1 MKIRKG
7 DIQRSKSFCE
17 SRLILEISQF
27 RNDFKNRHANTVGL
41 TKYSNL
47 DSAVSQLRVVRKLY
61 TLYEGLYLLEEKLGY
76 GKKDVQDRNSILSS
90 FIEPS

>member
-1 MKIRKG
+1 MKIRIG
-7 DIQRSKSFCE
+7 DIQASKSFCE
-17 SRLILEISQF
+17 ARLILEISQF
-27 RNDFKNRHANTVGL
+27 RNDYKNRHENTTGL

-47 DSAVSQLRVVRKLY
+47 DSAITQLRVVRKLY

-76 GKKDVQDRNSILSS
+76 GKKDVQDRNSILPS